1 MQSLTKIL
9 QLEDDEQI
17 PKAVARIL
25 RREGIE
31 VELATN
37 YIEAEAALRGE
48 AVKDLTNE
56 TGQRQY
62 SGLSHYDAMLL
73 DMNVPSGFG
82 SDIARTARAMGYQG
96 RIVMFS
102 GADMQKAREQTRGLE
117 NVGYLNKPYDSA
129 DLLVKALIGEYS
141 D

>member
-1 MQSLTKIL
+1 MYIILIKMQSLTKIL

-82 SDIARTARAMGYQG
+82 
-96 RIVMFS
+96 
-102 GADMQKAREQTRGLE
+102 
-117 NVGYLNKPYDSA
+117 
-129 DLLVKALIGEYS
+129 
-141 D
+141 